1 MDSDVVTVVAEVRV
15 WHDEEGW
22 GVLDSLETPGG
33 CFVSWAHIDH
43 DGYRSLG
50 GVSEVLLDWEAAP
63 EDGYPYCAVRVR
75 IPGRPTGT
83 RPSGPLGEA
92 GTGPATDSNDGPDMS
107 RIAG

>member
-1 MDSDVVTVVAEVRV
+1 VTVGAQVRV

-22 GVLDSLETPGG
+22 GVLDSGETPGG

-63 EDGYPYCAVRVR
+63 QDGYPFCAVRVR
-75 IPGRPTGT
+75 IPGRPPGT
-83 RPSGPLGEA
+83 RPSSPPGDA
-92 GTGPATDSNDGPDMS
+92 GTGLTADSDDGPDTP